1 MKKRNMKKVSKELD
15 LSLGIKGLKISF
27 FILLF
32 FVICLLINLLFM
44 GLTLLQIIFITLR
57 VPTQNDYPI
66 LFAGF
71 ILFIVIPFVL
81 GIKLKK

>member
-1 MKKRNMKKVSKELD
+1 MKKVSKELD